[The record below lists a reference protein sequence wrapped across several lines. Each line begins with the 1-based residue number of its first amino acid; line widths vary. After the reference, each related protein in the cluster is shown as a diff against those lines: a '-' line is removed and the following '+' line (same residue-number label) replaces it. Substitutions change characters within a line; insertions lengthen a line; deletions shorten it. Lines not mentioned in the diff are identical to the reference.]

1 MAELITGP
9 DGAVVDGVLRLGA
22 DGVISAAGYAV
33 TTTRTPHGLRY
44 DVQTPTGDHLSW
56 TPSRVAQP
64 AHAQA
69 GPAQAGLAQTAP
81 VGVQRTLVLGGAR
94 SGKSTEAERLLA
106 GHPDTVYVA
115 TGGDGSADPEWA
127 ERIALHR
134 SRRPASWGLVET
146 IDLVPLLETAGPPLL
161 IDCFTLWLSRTM
173 DACEVWTDHSRAA
186 EVEKRIEQLADA
198 WSATSRLVVAVSNE
212 VGSGVVP
219 ADAGTRLYRD
229 LMGRVNATLARRSE
243 TVLWCVAGRTVAL

>member
-22 DGVISAAGYAV
+22 NGVIAAAGYEV
-33 TTTRTPHGLRY
+33 TTTRTTRGLRY
-44 DVQTPTGDHLSW
+44 DVLTPAGEQLSW
-56 TPSRVAQP
+56 TALG
-64 AHAQA
+64 AA
-69 GPAQAGLAQTAP
+69 
-81 VGVQRTLVLGGAR
+81 QRTLVLGGAR

-106 GHPDTVYVA
+106 DHPDTLYVA

-134 SRRPASWGLVET
+134 SRRPASWGLAET
-146 IDLVPLLETAGPPLL
+146 IDLVPLLETPGPPLL
-161 IDCFTLWLSRTM
+161 IDCLTLWLSRTM
-173 DACEVWTDHSRAA
+173 DTCEVWADHSRAA

-198 WSATSRLVVAVSNE
+198 WSRTPRLVVAVSNE
-212 VGSGVVP
+212 VGAGVVP